1 MIMKKHQPINKEEV
15 QSLIKQLD
23 SFHDASIKKIC
34 FIKDRDLNQ
43 DGDLTLPLE
52 DATNVDIEIEIILNS
67 YEGAKKDQIVVL
79 QFQNVKVFNFYQ
91 NADFDYSDV
100 YELKVEEDDKLLS
113 FIFYSTSKMIKSLT
127 VVCNQIICIER

>member
-1 MIMKKHQPINKEEV
+1 MKKHQPINKEEV